1 MLFSPVGSDSKL
13 QSGAA
18 RGFGQ
23 RLDSTV
29 VGKTAAIEYDGLD
42 ARFAGTLRDRLADRR
57 RAFGARRRLDRLAQ
71 VGVGAGGGRQRPPRG
86 IIDHL
91 RIDMVQAAENSQPR
105 PGRTTLEVAPQP
117 AVPADPRGA
126 TIRDLVH
133 YFSAPAPVFPVL
145 PAFRRT
151 RSPR

>member
-1 MLFSPVGSDSKL
+1 MLFSLVGSDSKL

-29 VGKTAAIEYDGLD
+29 VWKTATVEDHVLD
-42 ARFAGTLRDRLADRR
+42 ARFAGALGDRLADRG
-57 RAFGARRRLDRLAQ
+57 RAFGARWRLERLAQ
-71 VGVGAGGGRQRPPRG
+71 VGIGTGGSRQRPARG

-91 RIDMVQAAENSQPR
+91 RVDMVQAAKDSQPR
-105 PGRTTLEVAPQP
+105 PGRTTLEVAAQP

-126 TIRDLVH
+126 TIRDFIH
-133 YFSAPAPVFPVL
+133 YFAAPAPVFPVL